1 MLLLNNMQKTI
12 TVSKVDL
19 LHLEITL
26 PALAF
31 TIPFIIS
38 GPQWLTGTVV
48 NCFLF
53 LFVTRLPKKN
63 TIPIVILPSLGAL
76 FHGVV
81 FGPFTPFLT
90 YFLPFIWMGNYLLI
104 SVFSLMKNQNY
115 FIRVVTSSI
124 FKFCLLVSS
133 AYLFYGLKIVPKIFI
148 TSIGLIQLITA
159 LTGGILSYI
168 IFQLMNKKYG

>member
-1 MLLLNNMQKTI
+1 MQKTI
-12 TVSKVDL
+12 TVSKADL

-31 TIPFIIS
+31 AIPFIVS
-38 GPQWLTGTVV
+38 GPQWLTGTIV

-53 LFVTRLPKKN
+53 LFVARLPKRN
-63 TIPIVILPSLGAL
+63 ALPIVILPSLGAL

-90 YFLPFIWMGNYLLI
+90 YFLPFIWLGNYLL
-104 SVFSLMKNQNY
+104 VFTFSLMKNQNY
-115 FIRVVTSSI
+115 FTQVVVSSTI
-124 FKFCLLVSS
+124 KFCLLVSS
-133 AYLFYGLKIVPKIFI
+133 AYLFYGLKIVPKMFI
-148 TSIGLIQLITA
+148 TSMGLIQLITA